1 MRVCAVHEL
10 AIAQNIVDIA
20 VAAAEREHAQRITR
34 INVVSG
40 EMRGI
45 VPMQLTFCFEVLAEN
60 TIASGAYLNLEIVPV
75 TGRCR
80 KCSETFTVKDF
91 LYICPRC
98 QSGDIEIT
106 RGTELRI
113 KDIEVE

>member
-1 MRVCAVHEL
+1 MHEM

-20 VAAAEREHAQRITR
+20 IATAEREHARRITR

-45 VPMQLTFCFEVLAEN
+45 VPMQLTFCFGVVAEN
-60 TIASGAYLNLEIVPV
+60 TIASGAHLNLEIVPV

-80 KCSETFTVKDF
+80 ECDQPFIVRDF

-98 QSGDIEIT
+98 QSSDIEIT
-106 RGTELRI
+106 GGTELRI